1 MKKLLFILS
10 AILVSGI
17 TYGASLNPYAYNLS
31 STWNEETQ
39 ELTVRFTLN
48 AHPNMNGDNGNS
60 KGIQIYAVDPANP
73 NDRYYI
79 YGVSG
84 TEITNHINANN
95 YNYECVIPI
104 DGMSKDGTVA
114 NRRPLPTGKALT
126 WAVQVCGLNN
136 KNQSD
141 PVVVTDNISRRPY
154 SPHGIAVDNNPNSP
168 RFGHIFVT
176 ECTDGVSGDATWNW
190 LSSAQGRAILEYD
203 QRLGYIK
210 SYRKHKEGDPT
221 TELFSLRNGN
231 NLLEPHRVVVSD
243 DSRIFVSSYNQ
254 NSTTSQIAAWE
265 LNTET
270 GKHTPIIMHN
280 PNYGN
285 RVVGMAV
292 KGSGTGLRLLLC
304 YWNLSTYVLKGYEY
318 AWNGT
323 SFNSGTLKFTYTP
336 EDRLKLGMTTCHTK
350 QYFCFSD
357 GFINVAYGAKDNS
370 TIWLGI
376 DLFLNTQYKAYNTRL
391 VHFNSS
397 GTILEDDTDLVSYG
411 NTPDEYWYYGGGGF
425 VPYVDKNTKTERIA
439 MGRAYIGNGYH
450 GRFCVFDINA
460 SGQIASVP
468 YKLKDGINTGAVIN
482 DFAIDCAHNLYAVS
496 FTTGTTAANNVSN
509 GKTGSGTGR
518 LIAIAL
524 PYDGYTTTVAP
535 KGAAGT
541 TFTLKPVPNILAT
554 DLTYAPYGN
563 ENKYEFSFNVNTKP
577 ELAQIRFYA
586 NEADMLANNENYS
599 FYYEFSE
606 AERKQGRMS
615 VIFDAVGGTI
625 GDDKLLNDPNENGLR
640 NLPRGEYYWNV
651 YVKTRE
657 SNVFAPIYTQSAVGA
672 SDFHRQHATVDN
684 NPDNKGFGHIY
695 VADHHN
701 IAESNN
707 RVHYVRAYTIGNAT
721 GNAQQDNQ
729 SNINDNT
736 RYTTCWQVRNTT
748 AKYMRRPA
756 VAPDGMIYITDEGAN
771 NGNVGNDITYGFVG
785 AGMWVLDPNN
795 QTNGGA
801 AVWNTPNFSTK
812 TPNQEVTTA
821 ASFLKKGEKWYLY
834 KTNTYEEVTHHGP
847 NGTNDLTTNAK
858 WQANGYRIYTLNMA
872 ANEALIHS
880 GYDDAQ
886 SDAKPFGGGV
896 DAYKCGDTGGQFS
909 ILATENGVWMCQ
921 HREGKVVAD
930 DSQENPDGKN
940 GVALSFFNHSGTRT
954 FTSTA
959 QSALT
964 QKTNS
969 PLQSTPGAGMAYQK
983 RDGAEYLYL
992 VNHAGNILEFEIIG
1006 GASPT
1011 LNHTQ
1016 TYVTGN
1022 GTKGV
1027 KYGAISSMNFDYA
1040 GNLVVTIGATYG
1052 VNGTDVNGNAVVRD
1066 HQELVIYT
1074 MPYPNQENARA
1085 IPASEVFRKLPE
1097 RVAHLDMGAAELD
1110 LIIQGHGGHG
1120 CAIDL
1125 YRPLQ
1130 GGEFNTICLP
1140 FTLDLT
1146 ALPEG
1151 HPLKDATLKQYTGLN
1166 LNTVGGEKVL
1176 ELVFTDVEPKII
1188 AANQPYIIQPENDNG
1203 IPHIISFDGPLELT
1217 STTGDAITWSDT
1229 EDDKTYSITHQ
1240 GIIPFQYVEPQ
1251 KDQNTGEILTL
1262 MLVAD
1267 NRLAAMI
1274 SAGNMLGFRGY
1285 FQLNQP
1291 LPKGMQTRI
1300 TTSKGT
1306 ATNTTIVVDG
1316 KKVNVEKFLQEG
1328 RVYIRVGEDLYNID
1342 GQKVE

>member
-48 AHPNMNGDNGNS
+48 AHPNMNGANGNS

-84 TEITNHINANN
+84 TDITDHINANN

-136 KNQSD
+136 TNQPN
-141 PVVVTDNISRRPY
+141 PVVVTDNISKRPY
-154 SPHGIAVDNNPNSP
+154 SPHGVAVDNNPNSP

-280 PNYGN
+280 PDYGN

-336 EDRLKLGMTTCHTK
+336 EEQLKSGMTTCHTSK
-350 QYFCFSD
+350 YFCFSD

-376 DLFLNTQYKAYNTRL
+376 DLFLNTKYKAYNTRL

-460 SGQIASVP
+460 SGEIASVP

-586 NEADMLANNENYS
+586 NEADMLANNGNYS

-615 VIFDAVGGTI
+615 VIFDAVGGKVNN
-625 GDDKLLNDPNENGLR
+625 DKTLADKK
-640 NLPRGEYYWNV
+640 LPRGEYYWNV

-657 SNVFAPIYTQSAVGA
+657 SNVFAPIYTQPVEA
-672 SDFHRQHATVDN
+672 DPHRQHATVDN

-701 IAESNN
+701 IAESAN
-707 RVHYVRAYTIGNAT
+707 RKHYVRAYTIGNAT

-736 RYTTCWQVRNTT
+736 RYTTHWQVRNTN

-756 VAPDGMIYITDEGAN
+756 VAPDGMLYITDEGAN
-771 NGNVGNDITYGFVG
+771 NGNIKEDITYGFEE

-795 QTNGGA
+795 QTNGETA
-801 AVWNTPNFSTK
+801 DWNTPNFSTK

-821 ASFLKKGEKWYLY
+821 ASFLKKDEKWYLY

-847 NGTNDLTTNAK
+847 KGTNDLTTNAK
-858 WQANGYRIYTLNMA
+858 WQANGYRIYTLNTA
-872 ANEALIHS
+872 ANGALVHS

-886 SDAKPFGGGV
+886 SVAKPFGGGN
-896 DAYKCGDTGGQFS
+896 DTYKCGDTGGQFS

-964 QKTNS
+964 QKTSS
-969 PLQSTPGAGMAYQK
+969 PLQSTPGGGMAYQK
-983 RDGAEYLYL
+983 RGGVEYLYL
-992 VNHAGNILEFEIIG
+992 VNHAGNIVEFKITG
-1006 GASPT
+1006 GATPT
-1011 LNHTQ
+1011 LTHTQ

-1066 HQELVIYT
+1066 HQDLVIYT

-1085 IPASEVFRKLPE
+1085 IPAPKTCRMLPE
-1097 RVAHLDMGAAELD
+1097 RASYLSMEVQEVTNLIQPYIVDQRECVLDFF
-1110 LIIQGHGGHG
+1110 
-1120 CAIDL
+1120 
-1125 YRPLQ
+1125 RPLQ
-1130 GGEFNTICLP
+1130 GGMYNTICLP
-1140 FTLDLT
+1140 FDLNISN
-1146 ALPEG
+1146 LPEG
-1151 HPLKDATLKQYTGLN
+1151 HPYKNASVKEFTGLN
-1166 LNTVGGEKVL
+1166 VTTIGNEKVL
-1176 ELVFTDVEPKII
+1176 ELVFTDV
-1188 AANQPYIIQPENDNG
+1188 ANGQMRAGVPYL
-1203 IPHIISFDGPLELT
+1203 FK
-1217 STTGDAITWSDT
+1217 T
-1229 EDDKTYSITHQ
+1229 EDDIPGLVSFDNPIQFSVTEGRSVNPSENNSSESVTFQ
-1240 GIIPFQYVEPQ
+1240 GIIASKMIDASPNHLIV
-1251 KDQNTGEILTL
+1251 
-1262 MLVAD
+1262 VAN
-1267 NRLAAMI
+1267 NRLAEVSTQSKMF
-1274 SAGNMLGFRGY
+1274 GFRGY
-1285 FQLNQP
+1285 FILNNIPSAQQVNAQLSFKRPVATAVGN
-1291 LPKGMQTRI
+1291 
-1300 TTSKGT
+1300 TSAEG
-1306 ATNTTIVVDG
+1306 ID
-1316 KKVNVEKFLQEG
+1316 VEKFIREG
-1328 RVYIRVGEDLYNID
+1328 RIYIRLDDQVYDLT
-1342 GQKVE
+1342 GARVQ

>member
-10 AILVSGI
+10 AILVSVI

-84 TEITNHINANN
+84 AEITNHINANN
-95 YNYECVIPI
+95 YNYECTIPI

-114 NRRPLPTGKALT
+114 SRRPLPTGKALT

-136 KNQSD
+136 KNQAN
-141 PVVVTDNISRRPY
+141 PVVVTDNISKRPY

-221 TELFSLRNGN
+221 SELFSLRNGN

-336 EDRLKLGMTTCHTK
+336 EDRLKSGMTTCHTNK
-350 QYFCFSD
+350 YFCFSD

-496 FTTGTTAANNVSN
+496 FTTGTTVANNVSN

-577 ELAQIRFYA
+577 ELAQIRFYE

-599 FYYEFSE
+599 FYYQFSDSE
-606 AERKQGRMS
+606 LKQGRMS
-615 VIFDAVGGTI
+615 VIFDAVGGTVEN
-625 GDDKLLNDPNENGLR
+625 KLLNDPNGNGLL

-657 SNVFAPIYTQSAVGA
+657 SNVFAPIYTQPAVGA

-684 NPDNKGFGHIY
+684 NPNNKGFGHIY

-701 IAESNN
+701 IENSNN

-771 NGNVGNDITYGFVG
+771 NGNIKDDITYGFVG

-821 ASFLKKGEKWYLY
+821 ASFLKKDGKWYLY

-847 NGTNDLTTNAK
+847 KGTNDLTTNAK
-858 WQANGYRIYTLNMA
+858 WQANGYRIYTLNTA
-872 ANEALIHS
+872 ANGALVHS
-880 GYDDAQ
+880 GYNDAQ
-886 SDAKPFGGGV
+886 SVAKPFGGGN
-896 DAYKCGDTGGQFS
+896 DTYKCGDTGGQFS

-964 QKTNS
+964 QKTSS
-969 PLQSTPGAGMAYQK
+969 PLQSTPGGGMAYQK
-983 RDGAEYLYL
+983 RGGVEYLYV
-992 VNHAGNILEFEIIG
+992 VNHAGNIVEFKITG
-1006 GASPT
+1006 GATPT
-1011 LNHTQ
+1011 LTHTQ

-1052 VNGTDVNGNAVVRD
+1052 VNGTDVNGNNVVRD
-1066 HQELVIYT
+1066 HQDLVIYT

-1085 IPASEVFRKLPE
+1085 IPASEMYRYIPE
-1097 RVAHLDMGAAELD
+1097 RVADDFRELD
-1110 LIIQGHGGHG
+1110 LLLDYRIKDGHP
-1120 CAIDL
+1120 CYVDI
-1125 YRPLQ
+1125 YRPMLTDML
-1130 GGEFNTICLP
+1130 NTICLP
-1140 FTLDLT
+1140 FDINTKQLDAT
-1146 ALPEG
+1146 DYY
-1151 HPLKDATLKQYTGLN
+1151 DATLLKFSQAVITN
-1166 LNTVGGEKVL
+1166 PNGEKIL
-1176 ELVFTDVEPKII
+1176 ELQFTADEDGILEAGV
-1188 AANQPYIIQPENDNG
+1188 PYLIQAKNPITGIVQLKQAVTFTEKQGKTENKTFDAGNNSIDFKGIMSTQSISVDPSKPWPLILVDN
-1203 IPHIISFDGPLELT
+1203 
-1217 STTGDAITWSDT
+1217 
-1229 EDDKTYSITHQ
+1229 
-1240 GIIPFQYVEPQ
+1240 
-1251 KDQNTGEILTL
+1251 
-1262 MLVAD
+1262 
-1267 NRLAAMI
+1267 NRLAEVQ
-1274 SAGNMLGFRGY
+1274 SDGNMRGFRAY
-1285 FQLNQP
+1285 FQLEKELAP
-1291 LPKGMQTRI
+1291 GTKVGISTRKPTPTNVI
-1300 TTSKGT
+1300 T
-1306 ATNTTIVVDG
+1306 IDG
-1316 KKVNVEKFLQEG
+1316 KRVNIEKFLREG
-1328 RVYIRVGEDLYNID
+1328 RVYIRVGDSLYTIS
-1342 GQKVE
+1342 GEKVE

>member
-48 AHPNMNGDNGNS
+48 AHPNMNGANGNS

-84 TEITNHINANN
+84 TDITDHINANN

-136 KNQSD
+136 TNQPN
-141 PVVVTDNISRRPY
+141 PVVVTDNISKRPY
-154 SPHGIAVDNNPNSP
+154 SPHGVAVDNNPNSP

-280 PNYGN
+280 PDYGN
-285 RVVGMAV
+285 RVVGMAG

-336 EDRLKLGMTTCHTK
+336 EEQLKSGMTTCHTSK
-350 QYFCFSD
+350 YFCFSD

-376 DLFLNTQYKAYNTRL
+376 DLFLNTKYKAYNTRL

-460 SGQIASVP
+460 SGEIASVP

-586 NEADMLANNENYS
+586 NEADMLANNGNYS

-615 VIFDAVGGTI
+615 VIFDAVGGKVNN
-625 GDDKLLNDPNENGLR
+625 DKTLADKK
-640 NLPRGEYYWNV
+640 LPRGEYYWNV

-657 SNVFAPIYTQSAVGA
+657 SNVFAPIYTQPVEA
-672 SDFHRQHATVDN
+672 DPHRQHATVDN

-701 IAESNN
+701 IAESAN
-707 RVHYVRAYTIGNAT
+707 RKHYVRAYTIGNAT

-736 RYTTCWQVRNTT
+736 RYTTHWQVRNTN

-756 VAPDGMIYITDEGAN
+756 VAPDGMLYITDEGAN
-771 NGNVGNDITYGFVG
+771 NGNIKEDITYGFEE

-795 QTNGGA
+795 QTNGETA
-801 AVWNTPNFSTK
+801 DWNTPNFSTK

-821 ASFLKKGEKWYLY
+821 ASFLKKDEKWYLY

-847 NGTNDLTTNAK
+847 KGTNDLTTNAK
-858 WQANGYRIYTLNMA
+858 WQANGYRIYTLNTA
-872 ANEALIHS
+872 ANGALVHS

-886 SDAKPFGGGV
+886 SVAKPFGGGN
-896 DAYKCGDTGGQFS
+896 DTYKCGDTGGQFS

-964 QKTNS
+964 QKTSS
-969 PLQSTPGAGMAYQK
+969 PLQSTPGGGMAYQK
-983 RDGAEYLYL
+983 RGGVEYLYL
-992 VNHAGNILEFEIIG
+992 FNHAGNIVEFKITG
-1006 GASPT
+1006 GAKPT
-1011 LNHTQ
+1011 LTHTQ

-1066 HQELVIYT
+1066 HQDLVIYT

-1085 IPASEVFRKLPE
+1085 IPAPKTCRMLPE
-1097 RVAHLDMGAAELD
+1097 RASYLSMEVQEVTNLIQPYIVDQRECVLDFF
-1110 LIIQGHGGHG
+1110 
-1120 CAIDL
+1120 
-1125 YRPLQ
+1125 RPLQ
-1130 GGEFNTICLP
+1130 GGMYNTICLP
-1140 FTLDLT
+1140 FDLNISN
-1146 ALPEG
+1146 LPEG
-1151 HPLKDATLKQYTGLN
+1151 HPYKNASVKEFTGLN
-1166 LNTVGGEKVL
+1166 VTTIGNEKVL
-1176 ELVFTDVEPKII
+1176 ELVFTDV
-1188 AANQPYIIQPENDNG
+1188 ANGQMRAGVPYL
-1203 IPHIISFDGPLELT
+1203 FK
-1217 STTGDAITWSDT
+1217 T
-1229 EDDKTYSITHQ
+1229 EDDIPGLVSFDNPIQFSVTEGRSVNPSENNSSESVTFQ
-1240 GIIPFQYVEPQ
+1240 GIIASKMIDASPNHLIV
-1251 KDQNTGEILTL
+1251 
-1262 MLVAD
+1262 VAN
-1267 NRLAAMI
+1267 NRLAEVSTQSKMF
-1274 SAGNMLGFRGY
+1274 GFRGY
-1285 FQLNQP
+1285 FILNNIPSAQQVNAQLSFKRPVATAVGN
-1291 LPKGMQTRI
+1291 
-1300 TTSKGT
+1300 TSAEG
-1306 ATNTTIVVDG
+1306 ID
-1316 KKVNVEKFLQEG
+1316 VEKFIREG
-1328 RVYIRVGEDLYNID
+1328 RIYIRLDNQVYDLT
-1342 GQKVE
+1342 GARVQ